1 MAGGCWL
8 CKNGRGVYEFM
19 NKNNIYR
26 VYVDGSY
33 NAGLKVGA
41 YAFVVVDDNNMV
53 VHRDCGVVVHV
64 GLLAGHH
71 IGCECKAVV
80 EALKW
85 CVSRGIVCDIYYD
98 LVNLRS
104 WVQDLWNEKPWRT
117 NMDYS
122 QAYRYYVLNN
132 RQHLRNMIPVKS
144 HAGDYFNEMVD
155 TMCGECYIKV

>member
-1 MAGGCWL
+1 ML
-8 CKNGRGVYEFM
+8 NFFHFHLSLLVFVLTTVLVLIFSISDKDFSVEL
-19 NKNNIYR
+19 IS
-26 VYVDGSY
+26 SY
-33 NAGLKVGA
+33 NVGLKVGA
-41 YAFVVVDDNNMV
+41 YAFVVVDDDNMV

-64 GLLAGHH
+64 GLLAGHN

-85 CVSRGIVCDIYYD
+85 CVSSGVVCDIYYD

-122 QAYRYYVLNN
+122 QVYRYYIMNN
-132 RQHLRNMIPVKS
+132 RQHLRNMSK
-144 HAGDYFNEMVD
+144 
-155 TMCGECYIKV
+155 